1 MIPLSPSQ
9 IKHMWEALKPFKFT
23 STYGAFL
30 GMDVEADDVKNRVL
44 ESMKIQIK
52 AMGYAEHEMLEETC

>member
-1 MIPLSPSQ
+1 
-9 IKHMWEALKPFKFT
+9 
-23 STYGAFL
+23 
-30 GMDVEADDVKNRVL
+30 MDVEADDVKRRVL